1 MRPSPVVLLGQTLSG
16 PLFRLARAQGDDVN
30 LNGSTRYLPVMKFLP
45 STLLLAVVL
54 ATTAIPTHAA
64 TARRSQPPA
73 AVVGKPAR
81 EADDDD
87 KKDSTKPPFNGM
99 TTAQA
104 LRFYGKPDS
113 VGHRDG
119 EELWTYVLNRGES
132 FGKSFIPFNF
142 NNKLRYRL
150 LTFKNGK
157 VVKFRWDAPDKE

>member
-1 MRPSPVVLLGQTLSG
+1 MVRGIAVNLFGTHIYQTTMPPRPHAVLLAMVLAAALI
-16 PLFRLARAQGDDVN
+16 PARA
-30 LNGSTRYLPVMKFLP
+30 
-45 STLLLAVVL
+45 TLAGGVQPL
-54 ATTAIPTHAA
+54 AA
-64 TARRSQPPA
+64 TY
-73 AVVGKPAR
+73 GKPAK
-81 EADDDD
+81 ESDDDD

-104 LRFYGKPDS
+104 LHFYGKPDS